1 MKPES
6 KHIFKG
12 KLCYD
17 DEAGASSKGFLS
29 AQQQRSG
36 SAFTF
41 RTSCS
46 PSCAC
51 RPRRTE
57 ADDEADD
64 EATHS

>member
-29 AQQQRSG
+29 AQQQRSVVR
-36 SAFTF
+36 

-64 EATHS
+64 EAAHS